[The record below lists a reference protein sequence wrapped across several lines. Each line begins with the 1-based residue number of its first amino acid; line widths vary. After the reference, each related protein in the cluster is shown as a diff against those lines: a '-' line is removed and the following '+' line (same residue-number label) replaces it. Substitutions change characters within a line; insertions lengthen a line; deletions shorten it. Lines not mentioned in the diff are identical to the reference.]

1 MDFLQFRHRAAFA
14 ATLAMLACSA
24 QAVPTVIDP
33 WHSAGNGTVLGT
45 NYGVPNLTVTFMG
58 KATPGASPNTDQMRV
73 WALWGSL
80 YHVAYS
86 PTAWADVGITP
97 NAGWSQGVSLFSFDL
112 GSYYGAQMTS
122 DLQIWNGDYS
132 SLLSSQTVGLEATGV
147 TISPNLFSSNGFHV
161 QFQSAG
167 YVAIDNITVE
177 AGNTVPVPEP
187 ETWAMLLAGLGLVGF
202 AARRRIR

>member
-1 MDFLQFRHRAAFA
+1 MDFLQLRQRTIFV
-14 ATLAMLACSA
+14 ATLTLLACNA
-24 QAVPTVIDP
+24 YAVPTVIDP
-33 WHSAGNGTVLGT
+33 WHSAGNGTIVGS

-58 KATPGASPNTDQMRV
+58 KADSGASPNTDQMRV

-80 YHVAYS
+80 YHVTYS

-112 GSYYGAQMTS
+112 GAWQGMPMTT
-122 DLQIWNGDYS
+122 DLKIWNGDYT
-132 SLLSSQTVGLEATGV
+132 SLLSSQTVSLGATGV
-147 TISPNLFSSNGFHV
+147 TLSPNLFSSNGFHV

-187 ETWAMLLAGLGLVGF
+187 ETYVLMLAGLGLVGF
-202 AARRRIR
+202 AARRRLR